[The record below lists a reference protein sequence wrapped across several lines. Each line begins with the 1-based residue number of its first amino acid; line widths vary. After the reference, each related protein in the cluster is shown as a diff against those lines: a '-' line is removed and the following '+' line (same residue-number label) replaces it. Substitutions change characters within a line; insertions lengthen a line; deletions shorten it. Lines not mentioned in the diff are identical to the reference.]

1 MTTRE
6 ATSPLPRADD
16 FPIHPSDRMMVIA
29 FAPLQAPWLLKSLW
43 GGFKRDKR
51 RLLERL
57 GLPADAL
64 PNLGSWKADTGFLH
78 TIVDAI
84 EANRPQ
90 HVVEL
95 GAGASSLVIARAL
108 RRAGGGRLTSYDQH
122 ADFAYAVVAWLA
134 EHGLAA
140 DVTHAPLGTPPG
152 SWPGRWY
159 GLRHVPDEIDMLVI
173 DGPQWSLHPF
183 VRGSAE
189 ILFDRISVGGVVML
203 DDAARPGE
211 RIVARRWRRDWPN
224 FDWTYRP
231 GIKGTLIGVR
241 RT

>member
-1 MTTRE
+1 
-6 ATSPLPRADD
+6 
-16 FPIHPSDRMMVIA
+16 MMVLA

-43 GGFKRDKR
+43 GGWKRDKR

-57 GLPADAL
+57 DLPANAL

-78 TIVDAI
+78 SIVDAI
-84 EANRPQ
+84 DALRPQ

-95 GAGASSLVIARAL
+95 GAGASSLVIAQAL
-108 RRAGGGRLTSYDQH
+108 RRASGGHLHSYDQH
-122 ADFAYAVVAWLA
+122 ADFAQAVSTWLA
-134 EHGLAA
+134 EHGLSA
-140 DVTHAPLGTPPG
+140 DMNHAPLGPPPG
-152 SWPGRWY
+152 DWPGRWY
-159 GLRHVPDEIDMLVI
+159 GLRSVPDHIDLLVI

-189 ILFDRISVGGVVML
+189 ILFDRISVGGMVML

-211 RIVARRWRRDWPN
+211 RVVARRWRRDWPN
-224 FDWTYRP
+224 FDWFFRS
-231 GIKGTLIGVR
+231 GIKGTLVGVR